1 MKAHMAPIRL
11 VIADRRPIVLQG
23 FASLFAAERDFA
35 IVASCLDGAG
45 CLKAVRTLT
54 PDLVLVE
61 DGFSDVTAS
70 DMLAIVKAEKI
81 PTRLVFYTA
90 SVAHGD
96 LAAAIAAG
104 SCCAISMR
112 EEPET
117 LVQSL
122 RLVAPPPVRAP
133 AGRKKNGGLGE
144 NGAAS
149 LTDQERKIMR
159 LVAYGMSNK
168 QIARQ
173 LNVSPEIIKARLDH
187 LSAQLEIR
195 SRAEMAVFALSR
207 LYGGIG
213 ALAALLYAALDDVQP
228 ANAAAPGHE
237 PTDTFTMLTPDGSAG
252 VITVKI
258 SPKTTTSASDK
269 TAKSVFKGGRIENPV
284 AEMPARASKAIQSS
298 VDSAFSTITLPAAS
312 SARPALSSF
321 GSFILTAAAVWISDL
336 LHSAAQA
343 SNVDDSLTVLASA
356 TGSGTGELAVVHSPV
371 SSLGSVAANLDSPNN
386 LAWWHPE
393 TDHQAF
399 AFVAPPND
407 NLVRHDDAP
416 QIIGADAGDDGASGN
431 GNPHVG
437 SGFIDA
443 PIDHG
448 GFEQAAAT
456 GVFGNTEHDGMQAS
470 LGDESD
476 PAQSQHGSQ
485 GEDGGAAAK
494 QDGTQDGKQD
504 GKQDSADDDSTHGQ
518 SQHDLKGSKD
528 GPVAATQH
536 SKHDTTGDDSNP
548 GQTQR
553 DSHGSQGRPAAAEQ
567 HANDDSKPAG
577 GTNSDQS
584 HRESHEASQNAAGNP
599 HAGLSQHAGAEDQ
612 TVENSRQAHKAAA
625 PELGD
630 SFHFKNENAPSN
642 ASHLSEAHGGH
653 APDFV
658 EHGQHTAGND
668 VLPPIQDIDLIGAP
682 GAEQSALHHAHG
694 HDLFV

>member
-1 MKAHMAPIRL
+1 MAPIRL

-23 FASLFAAERDFA
+23 FDSLFAAERDFA

-70 DMLAIVKAEKI
+70 DLLAIVKAEHI

-122 RLVAPPPVRAP
+122 RLVAPTPVRTT
-133 AGRKKNGGLGE
+133 AGRKKNGALGEYE
-144 NGAAS
+144 NGAAA
-149 LTDQERKIMR
+149 LTNQERKIMR

-187 LSAQLEIR
+187 ISAQLEIR
-195 SRAEMAVFALSR
+195 TRAEMAVFALSR

-228 ANAAAPGHE
+228 ANAAAFGHE
-237 PTDTFTMLTPDGSAG
+237 PTDTFTMMTPDGSAG
-252 VITVKI
+252 VITLKI

-269 TAKSVFKGGRIENPV
+269 TARSLFKGGRIENSI
-284 AEMPARASKAIQSS
+284 AETPARASKAIQSS
-298 VDSAFSTITLPAAS
+298 VDSAFSTITLPSAS

-321 GSFILTAAAVWISDL
+321 GSFMMTAAAVWISDL
-336 LHSAAQA
+336 LNSVVHA

-356 TGSGTGELAVVHSPV
+356 TGSGTGELATPHSPV

-399 AFVAPPND
+399 AFVAPLND
-407 NLVRHDDAP
+407 TLVRNDDTP
-416 QIIGADAGDDGASGN
+416 RIIGADARDDGAGGN

-448 GFEQAAAT
+448 GFEQVAAT
-456 GVFGNTEHDGMQAS
+456 GVLGNTEHDGMQAS
-470 LGDESD
+470 VADESN
-476 PAQSQHGSQ
+476 PAQSQQGSQ
-485 GEDGGAAAK
+485 GEDGGEAAK
-494 QDGTQDGKQD
+494 QDAKQD
-504 GKQDSADDDSTHGQ
+504 GKEDAKQDLADDDSTHGQ
-518 SQHDLKGSKD
+518 SQRDLNESKD
-528 GPVAATQH
+528 GPVTATQH
-536 SKHDTTGDDSNP
+536 SKHDTTGGGSNP
-548 GQTQR
+548 GQTQP
-553 DSHGSQGRPAAAEQ
+553 DLHGSQGRPAGAGQ
-567 HANDDSKPAG
+567 HADDEAKPAG

-584 HRESHEASQNAAGNP
+584 HRESHQASQDAPGNP
-599 HAGLSQHAGAEDQ
+599 HASLSQHAGADDP
-612 TVENSRQAHKAAA
+612 TIDNSRQAHKTAA

-630 SFHFKNENAPSN
+630 SFHFKNENA
-642 ASHLSEAHGGH
+642 ASGASDVSDVHGSH

-658 EHGQHTAGND
+658 DHGPHTAGND
-668 VLPPIQDIDLIGAP
+668 VLPPVQASDLIGPP
-682 GAEQSALHHAHG
+682 GAEQAALHHAHA
-694 HDLFV
+694 HDLFL

>member
-45 CLKAVRTLT
+45 CLKAVRSLT

-122 RLVAPPPVRAP
+122 RLVAPPPVRAAP
-133 AGRKKNGGLGE
+133 GRKKNGGLGE

-173 LNVSPEIIKARLDH
+173 LDVSPDIIKARLDH
-187 LSAQLEIR
+187 LSTQLEIR
-195 SRAEMAVFALSR
+195 SRAEIAVFALSR

-228 ANAAAPGHE
+228 ANAAAAGHE

-252 VITVKI
+252 VITLKI
-258 SPKTTTSASDK
+258 SPKTTTSASEK

-284 AEMPARASKAIQSS
+284 AEMPARASKTIQSS

-312 SARPALSSF
+312 SAGPALSSF
-321 GSFILTAAAVWISDL
+321 GSFMMTAAAVWISDL

-343 SNVDDSLTVLASA
+343 SKVDDTLTVLASA
-356 TGSGTGELAVVHSPV
+356 TGSGTGEWAVVHSPV

-399 AFVAPPND
+399 AFVAHPND
-407 NLVRHDDAP
+407 TLVRHDDAP
-416 QIIGADAGDDGASGN
+416 QIIGAEAGDDGASGN

-448 GFEQAAAT
+448 GCEQAAAT
-456 GVFGNTEHDGMQAS
+456 GVFGKTEHDGIQAS
-470 LGDESD
+470 LGDESN

-494 QDGTQDGKQD
+494 QDG
-504 GKQDSADDDSTHGQ
+504 KQDSADDDSTHGQ
-518 SQHDLKGSKD
+518 SQRDLNESKD

-536 SKHDTTGDDSNP
+536 SKHDTTGDDSDP

-584 HRESHEASQNAAGNP
+584 HRESHEASQNAADP
-599 HAGLSQHAGAEDQ
+599 HASLSQHAGAEDQ
-612 TVENSRQAHKAAA
+612 TGEDSRQAHKAAA

-642 ASHLSEAHGGH
+642 SSYLSEAHGGH

-658 EHGQHTAGND
+658 EHGAHTTGND
-668 VLPPIQDIDLIGAP
+668 VLPSIQDIELIGAS
-682 GAEQSALHHAHG
+682 GAEQGALHHAHA